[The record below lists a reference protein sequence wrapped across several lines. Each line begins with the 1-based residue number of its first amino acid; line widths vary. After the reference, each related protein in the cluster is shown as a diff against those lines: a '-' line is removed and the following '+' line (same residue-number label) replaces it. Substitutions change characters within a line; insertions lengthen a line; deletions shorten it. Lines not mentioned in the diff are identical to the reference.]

1 MVCLF
6 LAVVCFAHRL
16 SRFFVRLGVY
26 THSSA
31 KLLNKIMKKWW
42 VISEKWMGV
51 KNITFVNG

>member
-26 THSSA
+26 AHSSA
-31 KLLNKIMKKWW
+31 KLLNKGSSQILVQSPNFYMK
-42 VISEKWMGV
+42 EQY
-51 KNITFVNG
+51 F